1 VLIKDMTFAGDG
13 SVNWSGV
20 DLSGLVARLWSPS
33 GTKFIAHASATGNMT
48 MKDGDYAEVRL
59 VEAIKGSGRS
69 LVMMDTAA
77 MAELVSGLNC
87 LIQKFEKMES
97 LADDDVIKLAKIKN
111 IKEQMLYCR
120 QSALKE

>member
-1 VLIKDMTFAGDG
+1 MTFAEDG
-13 SVNWSGV
+13 SRK
-20 DLSGLVARLWSPS
+20 LSEVGLSVLMARLWSPS
-33 GTKFIAHASATGNMT
+33 GTKFIAPASVTGNMT

-69 LVMMDTAA
+69 LVMMDVAA

-87 LIQKFEKMES
+87 LVQKFEKMES

-111 IKEQMLYCR
+111 TREQMLYCR